1 MAKTDLAFEGAWKS
15 PDHTVEVNV
24 PLIIF
29 EDGNSHIVY
38 CPALD
43 VSGYGADEDEAK
55 ASFET
60 SLSEFILYT
69 TRKKTI
75 NNVLTDMGWTIR
87 NKNKPMVPPPFSKLL
102 SENDNFRNIFDN
114 YPFKKVD
121 EDIMIPA

>member
-1 MAKTDLAFEGAWKS
+1 MAADVAFEGIWRS

-43 VSGYGADEDEAK
+43 VSGYGNDEAEAK
-55 ASFET
+55 SSFKT

-69 TRKKTI
+69 IRKKTL
-75 NNVLTDMGWTIR
+75 NKVLTDLGWSVR
-87 NKNKPMVPPPFSKLL
+87 GKDKPMVPPPFSKLL
-102 SENDNFRNIFDN
+102 NENENFKNIFDN
-114 YPFKKVD
+114 YPFKKID
-121 EDIMIPA
+121 EGITIPA

>member
-1 MAKTDLAFEGAWKS
+1 MAKADLAFEGTWQS
-15 PDHTVEVNV
+15 PSHSVEVNV

-43 VSGYGADEDEAK
+43 VSGYGADENEAK

-69 TRKKTI
+69 TRKKTL
-75 NNVLTDMGWTIR
+75 NKVLTDMGWTIKS
-87 NKNKPMVPPPFSKLL
+87 KNKPMVPPPFSKLL
-102 SENDNFRNIFDN
+102 GENDNFRNIFDN